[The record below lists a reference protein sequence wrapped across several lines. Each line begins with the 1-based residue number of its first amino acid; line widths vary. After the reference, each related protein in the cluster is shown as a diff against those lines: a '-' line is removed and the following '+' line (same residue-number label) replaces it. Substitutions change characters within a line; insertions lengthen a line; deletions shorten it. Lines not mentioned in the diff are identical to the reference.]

1 MTRLSGNDYGIP
13 VLAVTGL
20 GLADTWERS
29 VLAVYRSGC
38 DIKTQYDKP
47 NDPPSRDCTMLLV
60 VQQPL
65 AEPMIHR
72 CIPGFL
78 TNLQAYVDEI
88 LKGTN
93 DHRVGEPGNTIG
105 RPYYTYHSRLFAFDV
120 QDADHHECL
129 KRFNQIEDMCKQLAL
144 VPYTR
149 RAQAVTWKVWED
161 NSQSDPPCL
170 QSIWCRMTPS
180 NEIEQTLGRD
190 ANIIETPKWILSM
203 DVRLRSNDAYR
214 AAFMNMFALVQLQK
228 YIAAR
233 ISELKDE
240 PVSIGRYCHIA
251 DSYHIYGS
259 TMAEFEGSFLKT
271 VETKTWEQ
279 RTRNSDCLNTKV
291 YPLDK
296 E

>member
-1 MTRLSGNDYGIP
+1 MIRLSENDSGIP
-13 VLAVTGL
+13 VLAVTGN
-20 GLADTWERS
+20 GLAEVWERS
-29 VLAVYRSGC
+29 VLEVYHSGC

-47 NDPPSRDCTMLLV
+47 SDPPSKDCTMLLV

-65 AEPMIHR
+65 SEPMIHR

-88 LKGTN
+88 IKGTN
-93 DHRVGEPGNTIG
+93 DHRIGTTGNTIG
-105 RPYYTYHSRLFAFDV
+105 RPYYTYHSRLFAFDGIDSESCEK
-120 QDADHHECL
+120 QFD
-129 KRFNQIEDMCKQLAL
+129 QIEDMCKQLAA

-149 RAQAVTWKVWED
+149 RAQAITWKVWED
-161 NSQSDPPCL
+161 YNQSDPPCL
-170 QSIWCRMTPS
+170 QSIWCRMTPGIAWQTS
-180 NEIEQTLGRD
+180 NETED
-190 ANIIETPKWILSM
+190 VPSWILSM

-228 YIAAR
+228 YIATR
-233 ISELKDE
+233 IANLRGE
-240 PVSIGRYCHIA
+240 PVTVGRYCHLA

-271 VETKTWEQ
+271 VKTKTWTQ
-279 RTRNSDCLNTKV
+279 RTRNSDALNTN
-291 YPLDK
+291 K